1 MDLICYIKDIANKPE
16 FLIIIYMSYIQEA
29 EELSQKYLKELTT
42 EEIYEKALQLARNLR
57 YETAVETIK
66 REAQFWSKEAIK
78 EDLIEFLQKG
88 EKISEYNL
96 IMMLTD

>member
-1 MDLICYIKDIANKPE
+1 MTEKEK
-16 FLIIIYMSYIQEA
+16 
-29 EELSQKYLKELTT
+29 ELYQKYQKLTT
-42 EEIYEKALQLARNLR
+42 EEIYDRALQLAKNLK
-57 YETAVETIK
+57 YKTAVGTIQ

-78 EDLIEFLQKG
+78 EDLMEFLQKG

>member
-1 MDLICYIKDIANKPE
+1 MDPICYIKDIANKPE
-16 FLIIIYMSYIQEA
+16 FLIIIYMSYMQEA

-42 EEIYEKALQLARNLR
+42 EEIYEKALQLARNLK
-57 YETAVETIK
+57 YKTAVETIK

-78 EDLIEFLQKG
+78 EDLIEFLQEG